1 MVRAQVNLPQG
12 DSNIQSSQVS
22 SSRSMTHMSNKCL
35 PNEYCGSCDESESVS
50 SLNKP
55 KQTLIECMNKK
66 ADNILASEFG
76 EVEEIFER
84 ISFDKVTNDIL
95 LTKPSQQALATLKEK
110 RRTVK
115 ELMSKFEKN

>member
-1 MVRAQVNLPQG
+1 
-12 DSNIQSSQVS
+12 
-22 SSRSMTHMSNKCL
+22 
-35 PNEYCGSCDESESVS
+35 
-50 SLNKP
+50 
-55 KQTLIECMNKK
+55 MNKK